1 MKKLNIIIVLLIQL
15 NLVFLIL
22 NIFKDNNYN
31 DKELLCFSKN
41 DNEVA
46 IVKIDLDD
54 DYYVSSLTT
63 YFGMLNKR
71 NFKETLVY
79 NTDFYKKDEYINVIN
94 NKLYFTNTNEYKDK
108 LYLYEILEKY
118 SDYRCSYTLKK

>member
-22 NIFKDNNYN
+22 NIFKNNNYN

-79 NTDFYKKDEYINVIN
+79 STDFYKKDGYSKVIN

-108 LYLYEILEKY
+108 LYLYDILEKY